1 MIQMSKR
8 QKIAAIKKDQ
18 AAVADRVRV
27 TRTASKPPLM
37 LLDPRIIE
45 QAMNRVTETLNDPA
59 YQEQLTKLTQASI
72 SDSLQT
78 LQKFRQFSTH
88 ASKLDREGMNSLVNN
103 SIGDLMRTYLQFN
116 TDLIMLTQKL
126 SSRSLDILE
135 KAIQEEQQ

>member
-1 MIQMSKR
+1 MSK
-8 QKIAAIKKDQ
+8 KTTFKGINNE
-18 AAVADRVRV
+18 AVAKKIGKPSVISKP
-27 TRTASKPPLM
+27 ASKPSLM

-45 QAMNRVTETLNDPA
+45 HAMNRITETLNDPA
-59 YQEQLTKLTQASI
+59 YQEQLTKLAQASI

-103 SIGDLMRTYLQFN
+103 SIGDLMRAYLQFN
-116 TDLIMLTQKL
+116 TDLLMLSQKM

-135 KAIQEEQQ
+135 KAIQEQQ